1 MESQGEMLQGKSNSL
16 EGKLSAVQD
25 RYEIRFKAQ
34 EDEIKK
40 MRKEYTTYKH
50 ENELL
55 KVELSDHQFRVTR
68 SEHNE
73 KILQERLARTIEDYA
88 GLLSKIEVYDNKNES
103 LRKEILVVTSEKNDA
118 EDLVEKKRLKL
129 KISEDRVHYLENE
142 LKDKTAENHN
152 RVRAYDRMKR
162 ENDEWKKKTGNNNCL
177 FLDESER
184 KLQKVK
190 NDTVK
195 RLRHTVV
202 TKEQDIKIYKQ
213 KVKGSEI
220 QIQSKTKEIKFL
232 HK

>member
-1 MESQGEMLQGKSNSL
+1 
-16 EGKLSAVQD
+16 
-25 RYEIRFKAQ
+25 
-34 EDEIKK
+34 
-40 MRKEYTTYKH
+40 
-50 ENELL
+50 
-55 KVELSDHQFRVTR
+55 
-68 SEHNE
+68 
-73 KILQERLARTIEDYA
+73 
-88 GLLSKIEVYDNKNES
+88 
-103 LRKEILVVTSEKNDA
+103 
-118 EDLVEKKRLKL
+118 
-129 KISEDRVHYLENE
+129 
-142 LKDKTAENHN
+142 
-152 RVRAYDRMKR
+152 MKR